1 MHKIIARGFIFSLF
15 LSSIL
20 KAQDTQNN
28 MYVKA
33 NASLLPLAIVN
44 VGIEKQF
51 SEHFTAQADFIISPW
66 KSFMGNKM
74 LFGMLH
80 LEGRYYFKKAF
91 TGFYIGANIGGGTFR
106 LTKWNY
112 THTTNYQKGF
122 NYMLGAVVGY
132 QIPLNDKV
140 GLDIFLGGGNS
151 QGFYK
156 GYNSETGERYDSAVN
171 YNKSGEWIPY
181 RGGVMITYKIQ

>member
-1 MHKIIARGFIFSLF
+1 MHKLIAKGIAVFIFSSTF
-15 LSSIL
+15 L
-20 KAQDTQNN
+20 KAQTDDNSI
-28 MYVKA
+28 YLKA
-33 NASLLPLAIVN
+33 NASLIPLAIIN
-44 VGIEKQF
+44 FGAEKQI
-51 SEHFTAQADFIISPW
+51 SNHFTLQSDITISPW

-74 LFGMLH
+74 LVGLLFV
-80 LEGRYYFKKAF
+80 ESRYYFKEAF
-91 TGFYIGANIGGGTFR
+91 NGFYVGANIGGGTFR

-112 THTTNYQKGF
+112 AGTPNYQKGF

-140 GLDIFLGGGNS
+140 GLDIFVGGGNS

-156 GYNSETGERYDSAVN
+156 GYKSDTGERYDEAKK

-181 RGGVMITYKIQ
+181 RGGVMLTYKLD